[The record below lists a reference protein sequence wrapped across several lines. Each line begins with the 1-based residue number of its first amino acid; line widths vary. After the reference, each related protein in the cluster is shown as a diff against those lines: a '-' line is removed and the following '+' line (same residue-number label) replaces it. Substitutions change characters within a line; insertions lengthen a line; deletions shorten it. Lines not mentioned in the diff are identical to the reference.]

1 MAPYQGNFLT
11 KTVIISMNID
21 YTNMAIISSTFC
33 QKFDFL
39 FIFFLPQ
46 LFLKVPLLILL
57 LVKVPFFNMMSLEM
71 VLAVSRKEAIIWLP
85 AVINIYL

>member
-1 MAPYQGNFLT
+1 MERVRHQLACANCMLANTNPPVN
-11 KTVIISMNID
+11 KD
-21 YTNMAIISSTFC
+21 YHFFVKIFPI
-33 QKFDFL
+33 L
-39 FIFFLPQ
+39 FHPQ

>member
-1 MAPYQGNFLT
+1 MA
-11 KTVIISMNID
+11 S
-21 YTNMAIISSTFC
+21 C
-33 QKFDFL
+33 FL
-39 FIFFLPQ
+39 FCFYINMFIIDTKVLFPNIYQMEKKVFIPQ

>member
-1 MAPYQGNFLT
+1 MKTERKSKYEEISKISPIFL
-11 KTVIISMNID
+11 
-21 YTNMAIISSTFC
+21 
-33 QKFDFL
+33 
-39 FIFFLPQ
+39 LPQ

>member
-1 MAPYQGNFLT
+1 MISIKLT
-11 KTVIISMNID
+11 RLTYII
-21 YTNMAIISSTFC
+21 C
-33 QKFDFL
+33 VV
-39 FIFFLPQ
+39 PQ

>member
-1 MAPYQGNFLT
+1 MIPFNTIEVNILFIIFLT
-11 KTVIISMNID
+11 VLWTF
-21 YTNMAIISSTFC
+21 SS
-33 QKFDFL
+33 
-39 FIFFLPQ
+39 PQ

>member
-1 MAPYQGNFLT
+1 MSITFLNFIYKL
-11 KTVIISMNID
+11 V
-21 YTNMAIISSTFC
+21 F
-33 QKFDFL
+33 
-39 FIFFLPQ
+39 PQ

>member
-1 MAPYQGNFLT
+1 MLNDDIHNDVQYLHY
-11 KTVIISMNID
+11 M
-21 YTNMAIISSTFC
+21 
-33 QKFDFL
+33 
-39 FIFFLPQ
+39 PQ

>member
-1 MAPYQGNFLT
+1 MTFHRQHFLISFLNFFQNT
-11 KTVIISMNID
+11 
-21 YTNMAIISSTFC
+21 SS
-33 QKFDFL
+33 
-39 FIFFLPQ
+39 PQ

>member
-1 MAPYQGNFLT
+1 MERVRHQLACANCMLANTNHPVN
-11 KTVIISMNID
+11 KD
-21 YTNMAIISSTFC
+21 YHFFVKIFPI
-33 QKFDFL
+33 L
-39 FIFFLPQ
+39 FQPQ

>member
-1 MAPYQGNFLT
+1 MIVVETSTYSLHLCMSACKKANSLRIIILNHT
-11 KTVIISMNID
+11 K
-21 YTNMAIISSTFC
+21 
-33 QKFDFL
+33 
-39 FIFFLPQ
+39 LPQ

>member
-1 MAPYQGNFLT
+1 
-11 KTVIISMNID
+11 
-21 YTNMAIISSTFC
+21 MAIPI
-33 QKFDFL
+33 L
-39 FIFFLPQ
+39 FIEFSTHPQ

>member
-1 MAPYQGNFLT
+1 MLPLFNALD
-11 KTVIISMNID
+11 IIPLVCINV
-21 YTNMAIISSTFC
+21 NCFH
-33 QKFDFL
+33 KFYKKQSFENQN
-39 FIFFLPQ
+39 PQ

>member
-1 MAPYQGNFLT
+1 MTTLLNL
-11 KTVIISMNID
+11 ISHID
-21 YTNMAIISSTFC
+21 DSILILKQIYCYSTYIDILIYF
-33 QKFDFL
+33 
-39 FIFFLPQ
+39 PQ

>member
-1 MAPYQGNFLT
+1 MLSNKIKELR
-11 KTVIISMNID
+11 
-21 YTNMAIISSTFC
+21 
-33 QKFDFL
+33 
-39 FIFFLPQ
+39 PQ

-71 VLAVSRKEAIIWLP
+71 MLAVSRKEAIIWLP

>member
-1 MAPYQGNFLT
+1 MFIIDTKVLFPNIYQME
-11 KTVIISMNID
+11 KKV
-21 YTNMAIISSTFC
+21 
-33 QKFDFL
+33 
-39 FIFFLPQ
+39 FIPQ

>member
-1 MAPYQGNFLT
+1 MERVRHQLACANCMLANANLPVNKDYHFLS
-11 KTVIISMNID
+11 KIISN
-21 YTNMAIISSTFC
+21 Y
-33 QKFDFL
+33 
-39 FIFFLPQ
+39 FIPQ

>member
-1 MAPYQGNFLT
+1 MVFRL
-11 KTVIISMNID
+11 
-21 YTNMAIISSTFC
+21 SSSE
-33 QKFDFL
+33 KR
-39 FIFFLPQ
+39 INPQ